1 MSIDALLSTI
11 ILVVF
16 VVTIVIAIGS
26 YLAYKVR
33 ESRRPRAAAGE
44 DGDASSLFFDRVAAD
59 ELRPGEGESAP

>member
-1 MSIDALLSTI
+1 MSIDALISTI

-33 ESRRPRAAAGE
+33 EGRRPRAPAGE
-44 DGDASSLFFDRVAAD
+44 DGDAPSLFFERVAAD
-59 ELRPGEGESAP
+59 DLRPGEGEPAP

>member
-16 VVTIVIAIGS
+16 VITIVIAIGS

-33 ESRRPRAAAGE
+33 ESRRPRTAAGE
-44 DGDASSLFFDRVAAD
+44 DGDTAAVFFERVAAD
-59 ELRPGEGESAP
+59 DLRPDEGEPAP